1 VRGFCGLGNSAQLE
15 SAKFGR
21 GRRGLEGQLMEQNAD
36 QIVACE
42 TCGLVQ
48 QVGRVPD
55 GWFARCARCHFKLF
69 RRRPDSRT
77 RTLAFSL
84 AALLLYFPSNY
95 YPLITT
101 EYHGLHSQTTIIQG
115 IKSLFTH
122 QQYFIGSLVFCT
134 SILSPALK
142 IIGLLFIP
150 LTLDY
155 PRWKQ
160 ARTWV
165 YKIIRVVDPWNML
178 EVFLLAI
185 AVSMIEM
192 GRVATVRPGAGVFSF
207 AAVVALTLMATLSFD
222 PRLLWDTPSHA
233 NHHA

>member
-1 VRGFCGLGNSAQLE
+1 
-15 SAKFGR
+15 
-21 GRRGLEGQLMEQNAD
+21 MEYDAD
-36 QIVACE
+36 GIIACE

-48 QVGRVPD
+48 QAGRVPE
-55 GWFARCARCHFKLF
+55 GSLARCARCRFRLF
-69 RRRPDSRT
+69 ARRPLSRT

-84 AALLLYFPSNY
+84 AALFLYFPSNI
-95 YPLITT
+95 YPIVTT
-101 EYHGLHSQTTIIQG
+101 EYHGLHSSTTILQG
-115 IKSLFTH
+115 IKALFTH

-142 IIGLLFIP
+142 IAGLLFIP
-150 LTLDY
+150 LTVNRPD
-155 PRWKQ
+155 WKRT
-160 ARTWV
+160 RTWA

-192 GRVATVRPGAGVFSF
+192 GRVATVHPGTGVFSF

-222 PRLLWDTPSHA
+222 PRLLWDEK
-233 NHHA
+233 HHVNQPA

>member
-1 VRGFCGLGNSAQLE
+1 MEF
-15 SAKFGR
+15 
-21 GRRGLEGQLMEQNAD
+21 EGQKAHEAD
-36 QIVACE
+36 HIVACE

-48 QVGRVPD
+48 SVGVVPE
-55 GWFARCARCHFKLF
+55 GSVAHCARCRFKLF
-69 RRRPDSRT
+69 ARQPDSRT
-77 RTLAFSL
+77 RTMAFSL
-84 AALLLYFPSNY
+84 AALFLYFPSNI

-101 EYHGLHSQTTIIQG
+101 EYHGLHSETTIFQG
-115 IKSLFTH
+115 IKALFTH
-122 QQYFIGSLVFCT
+122 EQYFIGSLVFCT

-150 LTLDY
+150 LTVGR
-155 PRWKQ
+155 PRWKRP
-160 ARTWV
+160 RTWA
-165 YKIIRVVDPWNML
+165 YKIIRVIDPWNML

-222 PRLLWDTPSHA
+222 PRLLWDDPGHA
-233 NHHA
+233 NEHAQTN